1 MEGSR
6 WRSWRILLTPYYLN
20 LYARQAHVLRV
31 AAAFLVGL
39 GLNLLF
45 EIPHGSWMLVTI
57 LIVLGSVPHW
67 GGVRR
72 KALQRMGGSLLG
84 AAAGLVA
91 MALYRHSP
99 LSCYAWM
106 TALVMLSAWFALG
119 KGEYLALLVG
129 LTMVIVAGLGNEPLE
144 AALWRSFNVLA
155 GSVLGLVAA
164 GLFPLRAI
172 DSWRFLL
179 ADNLREAATLYSKIA
194 RRREVDAGLALE
206 RFNSRLI
213 RMRAL
218 VAAAVQESG
227 LSGGRFD
234 AIQRR
239 QRALCSLLDRMSE
252 VAQDT
257 PALTDGAESRRA
269 IVRTLMRAA
278 HGMRFSQPGMLA
290 ETLEEAVS
298 PLALD
303 KPSYCHWLTAEFN
316 LVAEHLRED
325 LALLLPSLMQVP
337 PPSRGVLLMVW
348 RWLSSASQG
357 RDR

>member
-1 MEGSR
+1 MCC
-6 WRSWRILLTPYYLN
+6 
-20 LYARQAHVLRV
+20 V
-31 AAAFLVGL
+31 AAAFWVGL
-39 GLNLLF
+39 ALNLLF
-45 EIPHGSWMLVTI
+45 TIPHGSWMLVTI

-84 AAAGLVA
+84 RRGPGGDG
-91 MALYRHSP
+91 LYRHSP

-129 LTMVIVAGLGNEPLE
+129 LTMVIVAGLGNEPVE
-144 AALWRSFNVLA
+144 AALWRGFNVLA
-155 GSVLGLVAA
+155 GSLLGLAAA

-179 ADNLREAATLYSKIA
+179 ADNLREAAALYSKIA
-194 RRREVDAGLALE
+194 RRREVDAGVALE
-206 RFNSRLI
+206 RFNGRLI

-227 LSGGRFD
+227 LPAARFD

-239 QRALCSLLDRMSE
+239 QRSLCSLLDRMGE
-252 VAQDT
+252 VAQAT
-257 PALTDGAESRRA
+257 PALSDGAEQRRA
-269 IVRTLMRAA
+269 IVRVLMRAA
-278 HGMRFSQPGMLA
+278 HGMRFNQPALLA
-290 ETLEEAVS
+290 EPLDAALS

-303 KPSYCHWLTAEFN
+303 KPSYCHWLAAEFN
-316 LVAEHLRED
+316 LASEHLRAD
-325 LALLLPSLMQVP
+325 LAELLPC
-337 PPSRGVLLMVW
+337 
-348 RWLSSASQG
+348 
-357 RDR
+357 